1 MYVNTFLTFIIAVI
15 MCCVINIIQWSKR
28 SRGQSYRVRKYKK
41 PRIRSKSIN
50 KDNYICYTHKRL
62 MQSHGAVQNILT
74 RVFGILMLVIIVV
87 CAMNISV
94 TYKNYNNITKSSD
107 IIAFKKV
114 DKKGY
119 YNINYIYNPVAIW
132 TNEMKEK
139 FSKDSSYLLIAEQN
153 GKVDNVTK
161 EEYFQRSKNI
171 PQNNDSGIIYTYGN
185 VVIEK
190 YADAYMYQ
198 GIDEHIIDYIKGI
211 SGIKDVQYSCF
222 ETSRMW
228 TWEGWNIQEAKSVN
242 NNYLY
247 AAEYV
252 EPSYEI
258 YNILIDYAKDC
269 DFSYE
274 DFCNGDAVIV
284 FEEPNIH
291 GGYDSTI
298 GKDTKINLMNY
309 WKWSRI

>member
-1 MYVNTFLTFIIAVI
+1 
-15 MCCVINIIQWSKR
+15 MCCVINIIQWSKKKQGD
-28 SRGQSYRVRKYKK
+28 SLTGLEKYKK

-171 PQNNDSGIIYTYGN
+171 PTEQ
-185 VVIEK
+185 
-190 YADAYMYQ
+190 
-198 GIDEHIIDYIKGI
+198 
-211 SGIKDVQYSCF
+211 
-222 ETSRMW
+222 
-228 TWEGWNIQEAKSVN
+228 
-242 NNYLY
+242 
-247 AAEYV
+247 
-252 EPSYEI
+252 
-258 YNILIDYAKDC
+258 
-269 DFSYE
+269 
-274 DFCNGDAVIV
+274 
-284 FEEPNIH
+284 
-291 GGYDSTI
+291 
-298 GKDTKINLMNY
+298 
-309 WKWSRI
+309 

>member
-1 MYVNTFLTFIIAVI
+1 
-15 MCCVINIIQWSKR
+15 
-28 SRGQSYRVRKYKK
+28 
-41 PRIRSKSIN
+41 
-50 KDNYICYTHKRL
+50 
-62 MQSHGAVQNILT
+62 
-74 RVFGILMLVIIVV
+74 
-87 CAMNISV
+87 MNISV

-198 GIDEHIIDYIKGI
+198 GIDEHIID
-211 SGIKDVQYSCF
+211 CF
-222 ETSRMW
+222 
-228 TWEGWNIQEAKSVN
+228 
-242 NNYLY
+242 
-247 AAEYV
+247 
-252 EPSYEI
+252 
-258 YNILIDYAKDC
+258 
-269 DFSYE
+269 
-274 DFCNGDAVIV
+274 
-284 FEEPNIH
+284 
-291 GGYDSTI
+291 
-298 GKDTKINLMNY
+298 
-309 WKWSRI
+309 

>member
-1 MYVNTFLTFIIAVI
+1 MAFIIIIENAVILISSLLLCLIFSIVVGKAVCIFIEHKCGFEFYSIDNSVYVNTFLTFIIAVI

-119 YNINYIYNPVAIW
+119 
-132 TNEMKEK
+132 
-139 FSKDSSYLLIAEQN
+139 
-153 GKVDNVTK
+153 
-161 EEYFQRSKNI
+161 
-171 PQNNDSGIIYTYGN
+171 
-185 VVIEK
+185 
-190 YADAYMYQ
+190 
-198 GIDEHIIDYIKGI
+198 
-211 SGIKDVQYSCF
+211 
-222 ETSRMW
+222 
-228 TWEGWNIQEAKSVN
+228 
-242 NNYLY
+242 
-247 AAEYV
+247 
-252 EPSYEI
+252 
-258 YNILIDYAKDC
+258 
-269 DFSYE
+269 
-274 DFCNGDAVIV
+274 
-284 FEEPNIH
+284 
-291 GGYDSTI
+291 
-298 GKDTKINLMNY
+298 
-309 WKWSRI
+309 